1 MKIKV
6 IIPNSG
12 MDRETLNARE
22 AMLSRAV
29 SQDVQISA
37 DCIKQ
42 GPDSIESNTDEA
54 LAAVEV
60 IRDCI
65 QAEKDGFDAVIIYC
79 FSDLA
84 IDAVRENVS
93 IPVIGPGEVTMMAA
107 DQLSNKFTVIT
118 TTRSN
123 EPRTWRR
130 LKKSSFSKK
139 MTSVRALNIPV
150 VELRENPDAT
160 KMYLDKVV
168 GEAIAAENVDG
179 IVLACLGMADY
190 GREIEEKYGVT
201 VFDPSMLSVSYAE
214 HCVRTGNRHNRNA
227 YPQYKKGE
235 KHGLC

>member
-1 MKIKV
+1 
-6 IIPNSG
+6 
-12 MDRETLNARE
+12 
-22 AMLSRAV
+22 
-29 SQDVQISA
+29 
-37 DCIKQ
+37 
-42 GPDSIESNTDEA
+42 
-54 LAAVEV
+54 
-60 IRDCI
+60 
-65 QAEKDGFDAVIIYC
+65 
-79 FSDLA
+79 
-84 IDAVRENVS
+84 
-93 IPVIGPGEVTMMAA
+93 
-107 DQLSNKFTVIT
+107 
-118 TTRSN
+118 
-123 EPRTWRR
+123 
-130 LKKSSFSKK
+130 